1 MTPAEMEASS
11 LALAYQL
18 QQEEHAAFMQAVR
31 VSSPA
36 PRAEAGS
43 APAAGEPQHMETED
57 AESLQLAMALQQEEL
72 QWGAVAGAGLN
83 AGEMDEDMRLA
94 MQLARGED

>member
-18 QQEEHAAFMQAVR
+18 QAEEHSAFMQAVR
-31 VSSPA
+31 VSSPG
-36 PRAEAGS
+36 PRADAG
-43 APAAGEPQHMETED
+43 GGLQQMETEED

-72 QWGAVAGAGLN
+72 RWGAVVAD
-83 AGEMDEDMRLA
+83 GEVDEDMRLA
-94 MQLARGED
+94 MQLAREEQGAE